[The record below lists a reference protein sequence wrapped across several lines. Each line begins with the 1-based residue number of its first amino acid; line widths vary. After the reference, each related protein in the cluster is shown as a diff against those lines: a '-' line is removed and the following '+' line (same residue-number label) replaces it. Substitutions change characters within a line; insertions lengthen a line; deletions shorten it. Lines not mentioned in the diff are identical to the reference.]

1 MDAGELDIRYLNELL
16 IWYLGTNCQ
25 ELNYHHQ
32 IEHLLT
38 LLNKESETYLKK
50 IILEL
55 ERNQYF

>member
-1 MDAGELDIRYLNELL
+1 MYARELNIQYLNELL

-38 LLNKESETYLKK
+38 FLKKESEIYLKEK
-50 IILEL
+50 
-55 ERNQYF
+55 NPN